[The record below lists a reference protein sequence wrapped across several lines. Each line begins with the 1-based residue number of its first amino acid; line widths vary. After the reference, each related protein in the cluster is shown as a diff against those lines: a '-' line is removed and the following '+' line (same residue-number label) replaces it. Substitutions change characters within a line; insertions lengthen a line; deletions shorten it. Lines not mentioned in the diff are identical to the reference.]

1 VAAAND
7 DGVVCLCM
15 EADSPKDWK
24 TAGRAAFLPGASA
37 AFVAVLCYSTASL
50 LLPLQ
55 ETYWAPI
62 AAIVVLYPG
71 SEATRKA
78 SMDQF
83 LGTAIGSLIGWGT
96 ATYWHQ
102 NLLLYGLAVL
112 IATGVC
118 YLLRLEKASR
128 LCAVA
133 VTIITLIP
141 RSAPAYVVAFHRFLE
156 VSYGVACAL
165 AYTVALDFARSRL
178 RARAF
183 DPRQQQR

>member
-1 VAAAND
+1 
-7 DGVVCLCM
+7 M
-15 EADSPKDWK
+15 EGDPPKDWK

-37 AFVAVLCYSTASL
+37 AFVAVLCYFTASL
-50 LLPLQ
+50 VLPVH

-78 SMDQF
+78 SIEQF
-83 LGTAIGSLIGWGT
+83 LGTAIGSFIGWGT